1 MLKSFAS
8 TGGLLIV
15 AFCIGIAAAP
25 GDQTTAP
32 VLKGSAAFGGF
43 DQDRPDCGG

>member
-1 MLKSFAS
+1 LKSFAS

-32 VLKGSAAFGGF
+32 VLGFAILSAIRNG
-43 DQDRPDCGG
+43 CL